1 MPGRLIWK
9 RDMKVTEEGNAVLL
23 IEHVDKGTTKT

>member
-1 MPGRLIWK
+1 MPGCLILK
-9 RDMKVTEEGNAVLL
+9 SNVKVTGEGNAVLL